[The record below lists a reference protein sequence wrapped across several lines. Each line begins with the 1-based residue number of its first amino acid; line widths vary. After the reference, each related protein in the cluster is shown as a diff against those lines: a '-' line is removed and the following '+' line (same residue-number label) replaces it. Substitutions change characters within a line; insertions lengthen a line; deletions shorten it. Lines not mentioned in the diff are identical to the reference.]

1 MRTAA
6 AMVVL
11 AGLSLGGVQVDVG
24 GGIYPRF
31 MVDAQKS
38 SFFLMGAEANVRAQ
52 VTSRTRDI
60 LTAAV
65 QVAAGSAMQGWTR
78 GFHFGEAYVLVP
90 TGLRLPTVL
99 IGQAVIPFGLM
110 ADYDIHTQIVQ
121 TSFARSL
128 GLRLDPGIGVLGS
141 LGPADYW
148 LWVSNGNGPYVMD
161 NDVDKV
167 ITTRIA
173 PTFLLGDAEVTAGL
187 SGLIG
192 SLPHWSLDSLSAMMS
207 GPRAYAKKYRL
218 GLDNTTDWGP
228 LTLRLEGIIGKD
240 STFSHPAVFGYYGEA
255 RYSFARWIEALGK
268 YDGWHAGV
276 GSARNLGVGLNLSHP
291 DVSMV
296 NFQVVYQVDFL
307 DTGASNEQN
316 WSVVSQV
323 AVSF

>member
-1 MRTAA
+1 LKILSGTLL
-6 AMVVL
+6 L
-11 AGLSLGGVQVDVG
+11 AGIAVAAVRVDVNG
-24 GGIYPRF
+24 GLYPRF
-31 MVDAQKS
+31 LVSAKKS
-38 SFFLMGAEANVRAQ
+38 SFFLMGAEATVRAQ

-65 QVAAGSAMQGWTR
+65 QLTAGSAMQGWTT
-78 GFHFGEAYVLVP
+78 GFHFGEAYVLFP
-90 TGLRLPTVL
+90 TGLRLPTIR

-110 ADYDIHTQIVQ
+110 ADYDIHSQIVQ

-128 GLRLDPGIGVLGS
+128 GLRLDPGIGILGS

-187 SGLIG
+187 SGLFG
-192 SLPHWSLDSLSAMMS
+192 SLPHWSLDSLSAMVS
-207 GPRAYAKKYRL
+207 GPRDYAAKYRL

-240 STFSHPAVFGYYGEA
+240 STLSHPLVFGYYGEA
-255 RYSFARWIEALGK
+255 RYSFAYWIQALGK
-268 YDGWHAGV
+268 YDGWHTEA
-276 GSARNLGVGLNLSHP
+276 GSARNLGAGVNLRLP

-296 NFQVVYQVDFL
+296 EFQVLYQIDFL
-307 DTGASNEQN
+307 NTGAHDEQD
-316 WSVVSQV
+316 WSIVSQV